1 MTCAMRY
8 VRRPRKSTVLHRRRH
23 IFLYCALHNHRSV
36 GRIVIFYP
44 DDRTTKRRVSR
55 GYALLYHAYELQ
67 RSWLNSASAF
77 ASIGV
82 EMLNN
87 PANPF
92 NYIGPMGYMNIGP
105 VAASALEVFAHA
117 TASYGK
123 PAWNLEA
130 IEVDGV
136 ADSVVEATVVNRP
149 FGDLKEFYRENLPD
163 DAPRMLVVAPMSGHY
178 ATLLRGT
185 VERMLQN
192 YRVFVTDWA
201 DAKTVPLH
209 EGTFDLDDYMD
220 YVIGFLEH
228 IGEGAHVMAVCQ
240 PSVPVFAATAIMN
253 RDAHPCAPRTL
264 TMMGGP
270 IDTRCSP
277 TSVNDLAMDRPIE
290 WFRHNVIATVPMQ
303 YRGAGRRVYPGF
315 MQLAGF
321 MSMNLGNHMMS
332 HYEMFKHLTVGDDE
346 SAQAT
351 KDFYDEYR
359 SVCDMTAEFY
369 LQTVQEVFQD
379 HALPNGTF
387 LHRGKR
393 VDLGDITRTALLA
406 IEGERDDI
414 SGLGQTKAA
423 LRLTPRLDASKKRYY
438 MAEGAGHYGIFN
450 GSRWR
455 EKIAPVVEEFIA
467 AHG

>member
-1 MTCAMRY
+1 M
-8 VRRPRKSTVLHRRRH
+8 
-23 IFLYCALHNHRSV
+23 
-36 GRIVIFYP
+36 
-44 DDRTTKRRVSR
+44 
-55 GYALLYHAYELQ
+55 LYHAYELQ
-67 RSWLNSASAF
+67 RSWLSSASTF
-77 ASIGV
+77 ASIGA
-82 EMLNN
+82 EMLSN
-87 PANPF
+87 PALPF
-92 NYIGPMGYMNIGP
+92 GYMGMGP
-105 VAASALEVFAHA
+105 IAASALDVFAHA
-117 TASYGK
+117 TATYGK
-123 PAWNLEA
+123 PAWGIESVEA
-130 IEVDGV
+130 GGRHHP
-136 ADSVVEATVVNRP
+136 VVEATVVNRP
-149 FGDLKEFYRENLPD
+149 FGDLKRFHRENLPE
-163 DAPRMLVVAPMSGHY
+163 DAPSLLVVAPMSGHY

-185 VERMLQN
+185 VERMLEN
-192 YRVFVTDWA
+192 YVVYVTDWA
-201 DAKTVPLH
+201 DARDVPLH
-209 EGTFDLDDYMD
+209 EGQFDLDDYID

-228 IGEGAHVMAVCQ
+228 IGPNKDGGGANVMAVCQ

-253 RDAHPCAPRTL
+253 RDGHDCAPKTL

-277 TSVNDLAMDRPIE
+277 TSVNDLAMERPIE
-290 WFRHNVIATVPMQ
+290 WFRQNVIATVPMQ

-332 HYEMFKHLTVGDDE
+332 HYEMFKHLTVGDQE

-379 HALPNGTF
+379 HSLPNGTF
-387 LHRGKR
+387 MHRGR
-393 VDLGDITRTALLA
+393 RIDLSDITQTALLA

-423 LRLTPRLDASKKRYY
+423 LDLTPKLPEAKKRYY

-455 EKIAPVVEEFIA
+455 ERIAPVVEEFIA

>member
-1 MTCAMRY
+1 M
-8 VRRPRKSTVLHRRRH
+8 
-23 IFLYCALHNHRSV
+23 
-36 GRIVIFYP
+36 
-44 DDRTTKRRVSR
+44 
-55 GYALLYHAYELQ
+55 LYHAHELQ
-67 RSWLNSASAF
+67 RSWLNSASTF

-87 PANPF
+87 PANPL
-92 NYIGPMGYMNIGP
+92 NYVGPMGYMNIGP
-105 VAASALEVFAHA
+105 IAASALEVFAHA
-117 TASYGK
+117 TATYGK
-123 PAWNLEA
+123 PAWN
-130 IEVDGV
+130 IESVDAGGESHPV
-136 ADSVVEATVVNRP
+136 IESTVVNMP
-149 FGDLKEFYRENLPD
+149 FGDLKEFYREDLPE
-163 DAPRMLVVAPMSGHY
+163 DAPRLLVVAPMSGHY

-185 VERMLQN
+185 VERMLEN

-209 EGTFDLDDYMD
+209 EGEFDLDDYID
-220 YVIGFLEH
+220 YVIAYLEH
-228 IGEGAHVMAVCQ
+228 IGPGANVMAVCQ

-253 RDAHPCAPRTL
+253 ADKHPCTPKTL

-277 TSVNDLAMDRPIE
+277 TSVNDLAMERPIE
-290 WFRHNVIATVPMQ
+290 WFRHCVIATVPMQ

-369 LQTVQEVFQD
+369 LQTVEEVFQT
-379 HALPNGTF
+379 HSLPNGTF
-387 LHRGKR
+387 VHRDKP
-393 VDLGDITRTALLA
+393 VDLADITETALLA

-423 LRLTPRLDASKKRYY
+423 LDLTPKLSDRKKRYY

-450 GSRWR
+450 GSKWR
-455 EKIAPVVEEFIA
+455 GKIAPVVEEFIA